1 MKLKK
6 NICLLLLF
14 SFCFHI
20 DVFAQRETPEPS
32 CAKSLFIPLKGNIE
46 HYKTR
51 KPISG
56 VKILILSSDES
67 VRIDSVYTDKM
78 GNYKIYLCTDT
89 LIFFKLRFIKNGY
102 VSKFC
107 ILDFRSLDLENNGGT
122 FALEISPELLPR
134 AIYKD
139 QSLLRL
145 SERIPAAQ
153 ASYSI
158 LYDNLVWDNE
168 MIEVFKEVRNF
179 FNSHTKSNSE
189 KDSIE
194 NINYLINLEIS
205 KSKAEND
212 SIENINIKKNL
223 EISKSRAEKD
233 SIKNINVKKSL
244 EISKLNEEN
253 LTQKNQKIIFF
264 FLIVMILVVLG
275 FIIFFFIRTRKS
287 RNVLSSINKV
297 IENKNLLLEEKQ
309 KEITDSI
316 NYAKRIQT
324 TLLENVKE
332 MECFK
337 HDYFIFFLPKD
348 IVSGDFYW
356 MKRLGNNFF
365 VSVCDSTGHGV
376 PGAFMSLLN
385 SSMMN
390 EAVVTKNISDP
401 GSIFDSTRSGLM
413 ATLSHENSKDGMD
426 AILMNFSDNTIKY
439 AAANNKPVLV
449 RKGELTELKC
459 DKMPVG
465 YSENSSPFQTLD
477 IEAQSGDMIYLYT
490 DGFADQFGGP
500 KGKKFKY
507 ANLNK
512 LLVSISEKQLSEQ
525 KQVLQNA
532 LREWMGDL
540 EQVDDICIV
549 GIRIS

>member
-1 MKLKK
+1 MWKQIVKISFLF
-6 NICLLLLF
+6 LLLGLVIYAKAQNCDKKIYINF
-14 SFCFHI
+14 RGQI
-20 DVFAQRETPEPS
+20 DRDNFYS
-32 CAKSLFIPLKGNIE
+32 DLYLKGVKVEIISMGDSDDKDNRDEIVLSESISKDSGYYNI
-46 HYKTR
+46 
-51 KPISG
+51 S
-56 VKILILSSDES
+56 
-67 VRIDSVYTDKM
+67 
-78 GNYKIYLCTDT
+78 LCTDT
-89 LIFFKLRFIKNGY
+89 VNFFIIRFSRKDYISKYCVIDLRTLILSNSSNEEFNM
-102 VSKFC
+102 
-107 ILDFRSLDLENNGGT
+107 
-122 FALEISPELLPR
+122 EISTTMFNKKTLNNQKL
-134 AIYKD
+134 IN
-139 QSLLRL
+139 L
-145 SERIPAAQ
+145 SEKIPAAV
-153 ASYSI
+153 ATYDVKSDNI
-158 LYDNLVWDNE
+158 LFDRK
-168 MIEVFKEVRNF
+168 MIEVFKSVRRF
-179 FNSHTKSNSE
+179 FESYTIFSVQ
-189 KDSIE
+189 KDSVE
-194 NINYLINLEIS
+194 LANHQ
-205 KSKAEND
+205 KSME
-212 SIENINIKKNL
+212 L
-223 EISKSRAEKD
+223 SRMKEEQLKD
-233 SIKNINVKKSL
+233 
-244 EISKLNEEN
+244 
-253 LTQKNQKIIFF
+253 KNQKLLFGFIGATIF
-264 FLIVMILVVLG
+264 VILVFVVVFYL
-275 FIIFFFIRTRKS
+275 RTRKS
-287 RNVLSSINKV
+287 RNILSQSNKI
-297 IENKNLLLEEKQ
+297 IENKNFLLEEKQ

-316 NYAKRIQT
+316 NYAKRIQS

-332 MECFK
+332 LEGFK
-337 HDYFIFFLPKD
+337 HEYFILFMPKD

-401 GSIFDSTRSGLM
+401 GNIFDSTRSGLM

-490 DGFADQFGGP
+490 DGFADQFGGS

>member
-1 MKLKK
+1 VV
-6 NICLLLLF
+6 IF
-14 SFCFHI
+14 
-20 DVFAQRETPEPS
+20 
-32 CAKSLFIPLKGNIE
+32 
-46 HYKTR
+46 
-51 KPISG
+51 
-56 VKILILSSDES
+56 
-67 VRIDSVYTDKM
+67 
-78 GNYKIYLCTDT
+78 YL
-89 LIFFKLRFIKNGY
+89 
-102 VSKFC
+102 
-107 ILDFRSLDLENNGGT
+107 
-122 FALEISPELLPR
+122 
-134 AIYKD
+134 
-139 QSLLRL
+139 
-145 SERIPAAQ
+145 
-153 ASYSI
+153 
-158 LYDNLVWDNE
+158 
-168 MIEVFKEVRNF
+168 
-179 FNSHTKSNSE
+179 
-189 KDSIE
+189 
-194 NINYLINLEIS
+194 
-205 KSKAEND
+205 
-212 SIENINIKKNL
+212 
-223 EISKSRAEKD
+223 
-233 SIKNINVKKSL
+233 
-244 EISKLNEEN
+244 
-253 LTQKNQKIIFF
+253 
-264 FLIVMILVVLG
+264 
-275 FIIFFFIRTRKS
+275 RTRKS
-287 RNVLSSINKV
+287 RNILSQSNKI
-297 IENKNLLLEEKQ
+297 IENKNFLLEEKQ

-316 NYAKRIQT
+316 NYAKRIQS

-332 MECFK
+332 LEGFK
-337 HDYFIFFLPKD
+337 HEYFILFMPKD

-356 MKRLGNNFF
+356 MKRKGDDFF
-365 VSVCDSTGHGV
+365 ISVCDSTGHGV

-525 KQVLQNA
+525 KQVLQKA